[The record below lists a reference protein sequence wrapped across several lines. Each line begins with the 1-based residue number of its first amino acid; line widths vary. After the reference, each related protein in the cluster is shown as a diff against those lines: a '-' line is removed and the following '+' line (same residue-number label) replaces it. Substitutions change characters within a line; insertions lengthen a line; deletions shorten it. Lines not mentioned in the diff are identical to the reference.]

1 MCFTGTI
8 PGQHTLIAAHPD
20 RHEHHA
26 STQVEAKAPQP
37 PRCTT
42 RSTHGEANSASC
54 ATRTTRR
61 AGGHT
66 RGRWTAA
73 SSCVSAA
80 PIEEKS
86 SSKLSAHTHRAH
98 TTMSGGE
105 QCGRVLR
112 ACARLRDRSLPP
124 GRRLEQRRAARHA
137 PQHQSSPL
145 TGSCQRRSVKVLRFC
160 SISSSTR

>member
-1 MCFTGTI
+1 MNIRPNFSGALRAPMIFQWKTQKNRYFFWRATR
-8 PGQHTLIAAHPD
+8 AH
-20 RHEHHA
+20 
-26 STQVEAKAPQP
+26 SKSAKAPQP

-86 SSKLSAHTHRAH
+86 SSKLSAHTNRAH

-105 QCGRVLR
+105 QCGRVLG
-112 ACARLRDRSLPP
+112 ACARLRERPLPP

-137 PQHQSSPL
+137 PQHQPSPL
-145 TGSCQRRSVKVLRFC
+145 TG
-160 SISSSTR
+160 